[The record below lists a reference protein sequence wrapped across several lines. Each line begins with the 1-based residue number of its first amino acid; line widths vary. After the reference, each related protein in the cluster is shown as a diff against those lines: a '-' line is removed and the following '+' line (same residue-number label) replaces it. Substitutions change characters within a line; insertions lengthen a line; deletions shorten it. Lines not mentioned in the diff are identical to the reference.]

1 MYLCLIKTQTQE
13 TQNTNK
19 HTKHNPIMRNIIF
32 TLVAAICVLSVGSIY
47 AKGNT
52 PVNKKSRKIVSFME
66 GEFNSNVKRTASSDG
81 FNSALNVA
89 SLFSERKEVKGNWIF
104 VEPTANSS
112 AFGQRVYNLA
122 KINDSIT
129 VCAVYNLPAGNS
141 LSASVDNPTAMM
153 NISPKDFDLKNAAQ
167 VFLVY
172 SNDDGELSI
181 GGAKGKVHYS
191 PTAPNGMATNVVN
204 TSLMDG
210 SSQPLPSKNILLE
223 NSSLISIEK

>member
-1 MYLCLIKTQTQE
+1 MLVSLPYQNTQE

-32 TLVAAICVLSVGSIY
+32 TLIAAICILSVGNIY
-47 AKGNT
+47 AKGHQKL
-52 PVNKKSRKIVSFME
+52 NKKSRKIVSFME

-81 FNSALNVA
+81 YNAALNVA
-89 SLFSERKEVKGNWIF
+89 PMFAERKEVKGNWIY

-129 VCAVYNLPAGNS
+129 VCAVYNLPSGNN
-141 LSASVDNPTAMM
+141 LSASLDNPTAMA

-172 SNDDGELSI
+172 QNEDGELSI
-181 GGAKGKVHYS
+181 GGAKGKVHYQ
-191 PTAPNGMATNVVN
+191 PNTPNGMATNVVN
-204 TSLMDG
+204 ASLMDG
-210 SSQPLPSKNILLE
+210 ASQALPVKNVSLE
-223 NSSLISIEK
+223 NAPTITIEK